1 MLDRHFFKSFCFV
14 TGLAFSLNTPALAQ
28 EGNVPVEEEP
38 AVEESG
44 EAPEVEESEKEPAKV
59 SRKRFSL
66 KLPPKAKELLD
77 AIRQGNTKV
86 IEAVFRPMEFRE
98 PIATIPA
105 EGRFGVG
112 FYGWKGLNFLKI
124 NPNSI
129 TYEGDVED
137 RLSDISFSGRMGSF
151 LEMEGGQTNLSYA
164 LFGKSYVDILTG
176 VGVRYSSI
184 FPFPRMELREDMIIT
199 GPPTVPESW
208 GIDRKFSP
216 SVMEM
221 NIVSSYIMRWHPKW
235 FIHFKYSYGVNYT
248 RFYKDERM
256 DSSPYGTGTSSAYSV
271 GLKIITESPSEAR
284 YAWGLEL
291 RHIFHDVR
299 KISDPLEIT
308 PITGMKLPNLGV
320 FFTFS
325 AFYGGRKT
333 AGDEAKS
340 LFLDRDYVAAR
351 PKFLEFMNA
360 HPNHARMARAKKLL
374 DITNKRI
381 PHQLYAEGGYL
392 QGQKAM
398 DDAAKKYVEALTT
411 AEDTLIDRL
420 QDRLDE
426 LVAFYIADGTELF
439 EDRQYE
445 EALASL
451 GKAAALTKEGERA
464 QNTLRAKILMAQGAD
479 LAAVGLYTLAI
490 EKYDAVPE
498 LDRTLT
504 VEARR
509 AGMKA
514 AVGMVGDVNKASD
527 VASLR
532 LALKSLKTA
541 RDMFA
546 PAEFK
551 YNDYIS
557 SLEARLTARD
567 SVEVRQEMGRS
578 LDEAREVLTRR
589 HMPRLETGMLVSDVE
604 DLLGAPDEI
613 VEEVRGKDGNYQMWI
628 YNLPDRQKRLLY
640 FENYILFK
648 IETG

>member
-1 MLDRHFFKSFCFV
+1 MLERHFFKSFCFV
-14 TGLAFSLNTPALAQ
+14 VVLVFSLNTSALAQ
-28 EGNVPVEEEP
+28 EENAPTAEQ
-38 AVEESG
+38 
-44 EAPEVEESEKEPAKV
+44 PEVEDSEKEPARV
-59 SRKRFSL
+59 SRKRVSL
-66 KLPPKAKELLD
+66 KLPPAARELFN
-77 AIRQGNTKV
+77 AIRQGNTKA
-86 IEAVFRPMEFRE
+86 IEAVFRPIEFRE

-112 FYGWKGLNFLKI
+112 FYGWEGLNFLKI

-129 TYEGDVED
+129 TYEEDVED
-137 RLSDISFSGRMGSF
+137 RLNDISFSGRMGSF

-164 LFGKSYVDILTG
+164 LFGKSYIDILTG
-176 VGVRYSSI
+176 LGVRYSSI
-184 FPFPRMELREDMIIT
+184 FPFPRMELREDLVIT

-216 SVMEM
+216 SVIEI
-221 NIVSSYIMRWHPKW
+221 NIVSSYITRWHPKW
-235 FIHFKYSYGVNYT
+235 FIHLKYSYGVNYA

-256 DSSPYGTGTSSAYSV
+256 DSSPYGTGTSSAYSI
-271 GLKIITESPSEAR
+271 GFKIITESPTEAR
-284 YAWGLEL
+284 YAWGMEL
-291 RHIFHDVR
+291 RHIFHDIR
-299 KISDPLEIT
+299 KINDPLEIT
-308 PITGMKLPNLGV
+308 PITGMKLPNLGL

-333 AGDEAKS
+333 AGDEAKK
-340 LFLDRDYVAAR
+340 LFLEKDYIAAR

-360 HPNHARMARAKKLL
+360 HPNHARMPRAKKLL

-381 PHQLYAEGGYL
+381 PQQLYAEGGDL
-392 QGQKAM
+392 QGRKDM
-398 DDAAKKYVEALTT
+398 DAAAKKYVESLTT
-411 AEDTLIDRL
+411 AEDTLVEKL

-426 LVAFYIADGTELF
+426 LVEFYIAEGTELF
-439 EDRQYE
+439 ESRQYE

-451 GKAAALTKEGERA
+451 GKAAALTEEGKRA
-464 QNTLRAKILMAQGAD
+464 QNNLRAKIVMAQGND
-479 LAAVGLYTLAI
+479 LAAAGLYTLAI
-490 EKYDAVPE
+490 KKYDAVPK

-527 VASLR
+527 VATLR
-532 LALKSLKTA
+532 LALKSLNTA
-541 RDMFA
+541 REMFT

-551 YNDYIS
+551 YNDYIT
-557 SLEARLTARD
+557 SLEAQLAASD
-567 SVEVRQEMGRS
+567 SIAVRREMGRS
-578 LDEAREVLTRR
+578 LDEARKVLKRR

-604 DLLGAPDEI
+604 DLLGAPDEV
-613 VEEVRGKDGNYQMWI
+613 VEEVRGKDGNYQMWV
-628 YNLPDRQKRLLY
+628 YNLPDKQKRLLY

>member
-1 MLDRHFFKSFCFV
+1 M
-14 TGLAFSLNTPALAQ
+14 GLAFSLNIPVLAQ
-28 EGNVPVEEEP
+28 EENTPPV
-38 AVEESG
+38 VE
-44 EAPEVEESEKEPAKV
+44 PEVEESEEEPART

-66 KLPPKAKELLD
+66 KLPPAAMELFE

-112 FYGWKGLNFLKI
+112 FYGWEGLNFLKI

-129 TYEGDVED
+129 TYEEDVGD
-137 RLSDISFSGRMGSF
+137 RLNEISFSGRMGSF

-164 LFGKSYVDILTG
+164 LFGKSYIDILTG
-176 VGVRYSSI
+176 LGVRYSSI
-184 FPFPRMELREDMIIT
+184 FPFPRMELREDLIIT

-216 SVMEM
+216 SVLEM
-221 NIVSSYIMRWHPKW
+221 NVVSSYIMRWHPKW
-235 FIHFKYSYGVNYT
+235 FIHLKYSYGVNYT
-248 RFYKDERM
+248 RFYKDQRM
-256 DSSPYGTGTSSAYSV
+256 DSSPYGTGTSSAYSI

-291 RHIFHDVR
+291 RHIFHNIR
-299 KISDPLEIT
+299 NINDPLEIT
-308 PITGMKLPNLGV
+308 PIKGMKLPNLGL

-333 AGDEAKS
+333 AGDEAKK
-340 LFLDRDYVAAR
+340 LFINQDYIAAR

-360 HPNHARMARAKKLL
+360 HPNHARMPRAKKLL

-381 PHQLYAEGGYL
+381 PQQLYSEGSDL
-392 QGQKAM
+392 QGQEDM
-398 DDAAKKYVEALTT
+398 DTAAKKYIEALTT
-411 AEDTLIDRL
+411 AEDTLVHEL

-426 LVAFYIADGTELF
+426 LVEFYIEEGTELF
-439 EDRQYE
+439 ESRYYE
-445 EALASL
+445 EALVSL
-451 GKAAALTKEGERA
+451 GKAAALTEEGKRA
-464 QNTLRAKILMAQGAD
+464 QNNLRAKIVMAQGND
-479 LAAVGLYTLAI
+479 LAAAGLYTLAI

-527 VASLR
+527 MASLR

-551 YNDYIS
+551 YNDYII
-557 SLEARLTARD
+557 SLEAQISMTD
-567 SVEVRQEMGRS
+567 SIAVRREMGRS
-578 LDEAREVLTRR
+578 LNEAREVLQRR

-604 DLLGAPDEI
+604 DLLGAPDQV

-628 YNLPDRQKRLLY
+628 YNLPDRQKRILY

>member
-1 MLDRHFFKSFCFV
+1 M
-14 TGLAFSLNTPALAQ
+14 AFTLSMNPLVLAQ
-28 EGNVPVEEEP
+28 EENALSEQES
-38 AVEESG
+38 AVEEG
-44 EAPEVEESEKEPAKV
+44 ANTPVKA
-59 SRKRFSL
+59 SRKRFKL
-66 KLPPKAKELLD
+66 KLPPAAKEMFDALL
-77 AIRQGNTKV
+77 QGETKV
-86 IEAVFRPMEFRE
+86 VEAVFRPMEFRE

-124 NPNSI
+124 HPNSI
-129 TYEGDVED
+129 MYEEDVED

-164 LFGKSYVDILTG
+164 LFGKSYMDILTG
-176 VGVRYSSI
+176 LGVRYSSI
-184 FPFPRMELREDMIIT
+184 FPFPRMELRDDLVIT

-208 GIDRKFSP
+208 GIDREFSP
-216 SVMEM
+216 SVMEI

-235 FIHFKYSYGVNYT
+235 FIHLKYSYGVNYT

-271 GLKIITESPSEAR
+271 GLKIITESPTEAR

-291 RHIFHDVR
+291 RHIYHDVR
-299 KISDPLEIT
+299 SIKDPLEIT
-308 PITGMKLPNLGV
+308 PITRIKLPNLGI

-333 AGDEAKS
+333 VGDEAKK
-340 LFLDRDYVAAR
+340 LFLEKDYVAAR

-360 HPNHARMARAKKLL
+360 HPNHARMPRARKLL

-381 PHQLYAEGGYL
+381 PYQIYAEGGDL
-392 QGQKAM
+392 QGRKAM
-398 DDAAKKYVEALTT
+398 DAAADKYVEALTT

-426 LVAFYIADGTELF
+426 LVEFYVSEGTELF
-439 EDRQYE
+439 EARQYE
-445 EALASL
+445 EALVSL
-451 GKAAALTKEGERA
+451 GKASALTEEGKRA
-464 QNTLRAKILMAQGAD
+464 QNNLRAKILMAQGYD

-504 VEARR
+504 VKAKR
-509 AGMKA
+509 AAMKA

-527 VASLR
+527 IASLR

-551 YNDYIS
+551 YNDYIT
-557 SLEARLTARD
+557 SLETLLSAAD
-567 SVEVRQEMGRS
+567 SIAVRREINLS
-578 LDEAREVLTRR
+578 LEEAREVLERR

-604 DLLGAPDEI
+604 DLLGAPDEV
-613 VEEVRGKDGNYQMWI
+613 VEEVKGKDGNYQMWI
-628 YNLPDRQKRLLY
+628 YNLPDRKKRLLY

-648 IETG
+648 IRTG